1 MAWWK
6 KTARRMEN
14 KRFRR
19 RMNMKLR
26 WSILVLVT
34 ALSLAACSPQA
45 TPTPL
50 MTESAVTPAVESGV
64 FASAIVVPAE
74 KVELGFPAVGM
85 IQTVEVQV
93 GDTVTAGQTIA
104 TLDTTISEARV
115 REAEAGVVMAE
126 TEVRYLRRVGTTQE
140 RLDAAQADVDR
151 AQAAVDQAKATL
163 AQSTLITPIGGT
175 VVSLEIAPGET
186 VAPGQIVIVI
196 GNLDDMQV
204 ETTDLSELDVPAIQ
218 IGQKANVFIEAL
230 NENFDSEVIDIS
242 RQATTSGGDVVY
254 KVTLKLDKQPDG
266 LRWGMSAEVNID
278 TEQ

>member
-1 MAWWK
+1 
-6 KTARRMEN
+6 
-14 KRFRR
+14 
-19 RMNMKLR
+19 MNMKLR

-93 GDTVTAGQTIA
+93 GDTVTARQTIA